1 MSLSSLLM
9 ASGANEEARR
19 ENEALTSELEAAQRE
34 HKKLRQV
41 VEQLSRDYEAA
52 KDLDP
57 LRRYQR
63 LKGMA
68 KRTVLHIRLDPDQTG
83 SSQGIVGLAQGCKE
97 YASHVEGQKRREERC
112 SKMTRQDV
120 CQDNAR
126 KTEQLREVKRKCSII
141 RDLIQQLEASY
152 DHSKRYLMPQRY
164 RLLKDMIKHVTQDDL
179 AR

>member
-41 VEQLSRDYEAA
+41 VEQLSRDYQAA

-63 LKGMA
+63 LK
-68 KRTVLHIRLDPDQTG
+68 V
-83 SSQGIVGLAQGCKE
+83 SQGVLSQHPRHRQLPTPAGERLPPARCAHLHTLHRRGL
-97 YASHVEGQKRREERC
+97 VRF
-112 SKMTRQDV
+112 RQS
-120 CQDNAR
+120 CR
-126 KTEQLREVKRKCSII
+126 
-141 RDLIQQLEASY
+141 
-152 DHSKRYLMPQRY
+152 
-164 RLLKDMIKHVTQDDL
+164 
-179 AR
+179 

>member
-63 LKGMA
+63 LKVSRSL
-68 KRTVLHIRLDPDQTG
+68 KV
-83 SSQGIVGLAQGCKE
+83 SS
-97 YASHVEGQKRREERC
+97 H
-112 SKMTRQDV
+112 
-120 CQDNAR
+120 
-126 KTEQLREVKRKCSII
+126 SI
-141 RDLIQQLEASY
+141 
-152 DHSKRYLMPQRY
+152 
-164 RLLKDMIKHVTQDDL
+164 HVTDSCQHLQVRDCL
-179 AR
+179 QPGVHTSTHCTLVTCPLPPKLQVNY